1 MLLAECYGMSGF
13 VLAERDGNG
22 EIVGGVPLLAPPRLP
37 GRPRRLVALPFTDA
51 LDPLVAPGQDGSL
64 AQGLEE
70 LRGELGVARVEL
82 RGPLEGAQ
90 PVDSQAVVHTLSLES
105 DPDSLLARCS
115 KDKRRDVRASER
127 RGLSTRRAAS
137 EEDLTDVFY
146 RLHLQTRRRLGVP
159 TQPRRFFQLLWR
171 RIIEPG
177 GGFVLIV
184 EEGSTAIAAAVFL
197 VDRRTVVYKY
207 SASDANRRNL
217 RPNVLLLWS
226 AIREA
231 CEQGFET
238 FDFGRSELV
247 AQGLR
252 EFKMGWGAVELPL
265 RYSVIG
271 EPAATAAGAPGLLG
285 TVLRRSPVWVTRA
298 TGELLYRYAA

>member
-1 MLLAECYGMSGF
+1 MSGF
-13 VLAERDGNG
+13 VFAECDEND
-22 EIVGGVPLLAPPRLP
+22 EIVGGIPLLAPPRLP

-51 LDPLVAPGQDGSL
+51 LDPLAAPGRDDLL
-64 AQGLEE
+64 ARGVEE
-70 LRGELGVARVEL
+70 LRRELGVARVEL

-90 PVDSQAVVHTLSLES
+90 SVDSQAVVHRLSLEP
-105 DPDSLLARCS
+105 DPDTLLARCS

-127 RGLSTRRAAS
+127 RGLSTRRASS
-137 EEDLTDVFY
+137 EEDLTEVFY

-159 TQPRRFFQLLWR
+159 TQPRRFFRLLWR

-184 EEGSTAIAAAVFL
+184 EEGPTPIAAAVFL

-226 AIREA
+226 AIRDA
-231 CEQGFET
+231 CEQGYET

-265 RYSVIG
+265 SYSVIG
-271 EPAATAAGAPGLLG
+271 ERAAGDPGAPGLLAS
-285 TVLRRSPVWVTRA
+285 VLRRSPIWVTRA